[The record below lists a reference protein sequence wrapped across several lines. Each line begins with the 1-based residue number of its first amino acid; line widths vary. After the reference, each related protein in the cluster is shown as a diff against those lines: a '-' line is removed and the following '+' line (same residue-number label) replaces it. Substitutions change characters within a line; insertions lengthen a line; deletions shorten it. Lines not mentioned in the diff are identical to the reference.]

1 MAILDFANIDM
12 DILFPVVCMK
22 DYDDDRQDLYYK
34 RLLRSTLFP
43 LAVLLALIL
52 LYQYQKWHLVN
63 SKLASNKRGQKIR
76 DLRSTIFYVSLF
88 FSFVILPP
96 TSRTV
101 FEFFATH
108 EFPESN
114 SCYLC
119 KSRPSLVCE
128 ASCPLI
134 RPCLVSL

>member
-88 FSFVILPP
+88 FSFV
-96 TSRTV
+96 V
-101 FEFFATH
+101 FFLSFFLST
-108 EFPESN
+108 FSFFYIITL
-114 SCYLC
+114 SCLC
-119 KSRPSLVCE
+119 SLF
-128 ASCPLI
+128 L
-134 RPCLVSL
+134 